1 MSVQENIYPPAFTN
15 KIYST
20 ASVTSMSFFNI
31 KTFKR
36 VMVKSREIRIQPI
49 PKQRPE
55 LLLEAPQNAYK

>member
-1 MSVQENIYPPAFTN
+1 MFRAVCLNERTRKYLSA
-15 KIYST
+15 
-20 ASVTSMSFFNI
+20 TSMSFFNI

-49 PKQRPE
+49 PKRRPE